1 MWSSMHRDR
10 PSRIE
15 TDPLDTPLKDSD
27 PTHWNG
33 WVFTMRAHTWQ
44 ARCTQGIITGTPR
57 IPKAGLPG
65 EQQLGRE
72 IARVGRKL
80 PASGWRKRGGRSTAI
95 LAILAQIFTEP
106 QCQRMYSNAC
116 PYPNDTSTPEP
127 AKHYR
132 LIHSDRSQ
140 VRALLFFVF
149 IATAL
154 RRMFD

>member
-44 ARCTQGIITGTPR
+44 ARCTQGIITGPPR

-72 IARVGRKL
+72 IARVGRK
-80 PASGWRKRGGRSTAI
+80 PTGFWVAKREEGIHTPFWLGSY
-95 LAILAQIFTEP
+95 LAEP
-106 QCQRMYSNAC
+106 Q
-116 PYPNDTSTPEP
+116 
-127 AKHYR
+127 
-132 LIHSDRSQ
+132 I
-140 VRALLFFVF
+140 
-149 IATAL
+149 
-154 RRMFD
+154 